1 MVFVTFLGVALL
13 ASYFAAQTGRQT
25 DQAVAQPGKSRSFMR
40 SDRTA
45 NLNPLRDCHSLCA
58 FLRDH
63 VGETAMTPRQFLR
76 AKMNSTIA

>member
-40 SDRTA
+40 SDEDSKSQSPYGTA
-45 NLNPLRDCHSLCA
+45 IHFVRFFVTTSGRRP
-58 FLRDH
+58 
-63 VGETAMTPRQFLR
+63 
-76 AKMNSTIA
+76 